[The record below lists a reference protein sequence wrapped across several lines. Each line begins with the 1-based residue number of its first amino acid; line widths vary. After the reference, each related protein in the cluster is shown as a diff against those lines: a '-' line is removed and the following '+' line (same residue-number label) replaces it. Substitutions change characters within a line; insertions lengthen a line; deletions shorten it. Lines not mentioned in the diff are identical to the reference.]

1 MEAFNTYS
9 QTHNGS
15 GASSGVFLHD
25 FGGTETKADKKRG
38 TGLFASAPVASSG
51 NAVLGKL
58 PAKIFDALKPH
69 LRRVYVS
76 KEQFLF
82 QQDDELEYV
91 YFPETAVISEFHIL
105 DDGRMVEVSITG
117 KEGAIGI
124 STLYHADRI
133 ANCVQVTQGGNVL
146 RIESSLM
153 RKVGKIYPELPLLLH
168 STLENYIRQISQ
180 KAVCNMYHSVEE
192 RFCTWLLMVHDRC
205 GKDILKLT
213 HEQIAR
219 TLGVYR
225 PSVTCIAL
233 DMRKK
238 RLIDYSRGGISI
250 RDRDRMETIACGC
263 YSELDDRFAVPE
275 HVSAAL

>member
-1 MEAFNTYS
+1 METLQFFDHGHHSSTDDSGHYLGSTVAASRPAAS
-9 QTHNGS
+9 QKNP
-15 GASSGVFLHD
+15 AS
-25 FGGTETKADKKRG
+25 
-38 TGLFASAPVASSG
+38 FASGPVTATG
-51 NAVLGKL
+51 NDVLKHL
-58 PAKIFDALKPH
+58 PGHIFDALKPH

-82 QQDDELEYV
+82 QQDDALEYV
-91 YFPETAVISEFHIL
+91 YFPESAVISEFHIL

-124 STLYHADRI
+124 ATLYHADRV

-146 RIESSLM
+146 RIESTLL
-153 RKVGKIYPELPLLLH
+153 RKVGKQFPELSLLLF

-205 GKDILKLT
+205 GKEMLKLT

-250 RDRDRMETIACGC
+250 RDRKKMENIACGC
-263 YSELDDRFAVPE
+263 YSELDDRLQGSY
-275 HVSAAL
+275 SARSV

>member
-1 MEAFNTYS
+1 METLQFFDQGRA
-9 QTHNGS
+9 GS
-15 GASSGVFLHD
+15 SDDSGHLIGNSISASRSAASR
-25 FGGTETKADKKRG
+25 KNPAS
-38 TGLFASAPVASSG
+38 FASAPVTNSG
-51 NAVLGKL
+51 NTVLKQL
-58 PAKIFDALKPH
+58 PGRIFDALKPH
-69 LRRVYVS
+69 LRRMYVS

-117 KEGAIGI
+117 KEGAIGVA
-124 STLYHADRI
+124 TLYHADRV

-146 RIESSLM
+146 RIESSLL
-153 RKVGKIYPELPLLLH
+153 RKIGKQFPELSLLLF

-205 GKDILKLT
+205 GKEMLKLT

-250 RDRDRMETIACGC
+250 RDREKMESIACGC
-263 YSELDDRFAVPE
+263 YAELDDRL
-275 HVSAAL
+275 HAAYPAYSV

>member
-1 MEAFNTYS
+1 MDLLHSRTESNNGYHSSTYE
-9 QTHNGS
+9 
-15 GASSGVFLHD
+15 SSYRAERNEHREPTPARKQYAAISTPVTV
-25 FGGTETKADKKRG
+25 TENIVLNALPKR
-38 TGLFASAPVASSG
+38 LFD
-51 NAVLGKL
+51 L
-58 PAKIFDALKPH
+58 IKPH
-69 LRRVYVS
+69 LRRLFVA

-117 KEGAIGI
+117 KEGVIGI
-124 STLYHADRI
+124 GTLYQAEHI
-133 ANCVQVTQGGNVL
+133 SNCVQVTQAGNVL
-146 RIESSLM
+146 KIESAIL
-153 RKVGKIYPELPLLLH
+153 RKVAKLNPELAILLH
-168 STLENYIRQISQ
+168 AYLENYIRQISQ

-192 RFCTWLLMVHDRC
+192 RFCTWLLMVQDRC
-205 GKDILKLT
+205 GNEMLKLT

-225 PSVTCIAL
+225 PSITCIAL

-250 RDRDRMETIACGC
+250 RDRRQMEDYACGC
-263 YSELDDRFAVPE
+263 YSELD
-275 HVSAAL
+275 HHLN